1 MPLSPHVFF
10 RSAVFLA
17 VALLGSPASGFC
29 GDDPEAVEQ
38 NAGGWVHMAAGTKAV
53 FPGIHGGTAPVSL
66 VPLADGRL
74 FALTGKTGQ
83 DFTLLIRG
91 KAVETQE
98 PRLPLVESSPSI
110 PASGQEV
117 VLADGQVVTLFS
129 SSPLETS
136 LAVRADSASAIA
148 TPQQTAP
155 SRKRSFAPLRLRPY
169 PVLTSLNRD
178 GV

>member
-10 RSAVFLA
+10 RSAIFGIAALLCSPVSGICAEAVPA
-17 VALLGSPASGFC
+17 VAEQDA
-29 GDDPEAVEQ
+29 GD
-38 NAGGWVHMAAGTKAV
+38 WVHMPAGAKAV

-83 DFTLLIRG
+83 DFTQLIRG
-91 KAVETQE
+91 KTVEMQE
-98 PRLPLVESSPSI
+98 SQLPLVEPRSSA

-117 VLADGQVVTLFS
+117 VLADGQTLTLFS
-129 SSPLETS
+129 SPSAS
-136 LAVRADSASAIA
+136 IAARAGSASAVT
-148 TPQQTAP
+148 TPPQAAAN
-155 SRKRSFAPLRLRPY
+155 RKPAFAPLRLRPY
-169 PVLTSLNRD
+169 PVLTSLNRN